1 MTLTTADLMA
11 ACSDGLGRTTAGPA
25 RPGHAVRR
33 TFTAGYK
40 LRILQE
46 HDSLTEHGARG
57 ALLRREGLYQ
67 SSINKWRHARDK
79 GVLASG
85 SVDAQKNGSR
95 RAERAGEQQA
105 AEAASAASAPSRNE
119 RVLASENARLTAEL
133 ARTKAVLEVVGKATA
148 LLEMLSESA
157 G

>member
-1 MTLTTADLMA
+1 MTLTTADLTA
-11 ACSDGLGRTTAGPA
+11 AGSDGLGRTTAEPA

-33 TFTAGYK
+33 AFTAAYK

-46 HDSLTEHGARG
+46 HDALTEHGARG

-85 SVDAQKNGSR
+85 PVDAQKNGAR
-95 RAERAGEQQA
+95 RPERAGEQAPVA
-105 AEAASAASAPSRNE
+105 AAPSRNE

>member
-1 MTLTTADLMA
+1 MTLTTADLTA
-11 ACSDGLGRTTAGPA
+11 TGSRGVGAGTAGPA

-33 TFTAGYK
+33 VFTSAYK
-40 LRILQE
+40 LRIIQE
-46 HDSLTEHGARG
+46 HDGLTEHGAKG

-67 SSINKWRHARDK
+67 SSINKWRIARDR
-79 GVLASG
+79 GLLVSG
-85 SVDAQKNGSR
+85 AADAQKNGALRPKS
-95 RAERAGEQQA
+95 AEELASVAGLV
-105 AEAASAASAPSRNE
+105 PSRNE

>member
-1 MTLTTADLMA
+1 MTLTTADLTA
-11 ACSDGLGRTTAGPA
+11 AASDRREGTTAGPA

-33 TFTAGYK
+33 AFTAAYK

-79 GVLASG
+79 GGLVSG
-85 SVDAQKNGSR
+85 SVDAPKKGAR
-95 RAERAGEQQA
+95 RAERGGGPAGA
-105 AEAASAASAPSRNE
+105 AGPGPSRNE
-119 RVLASENARLTAEL
+119 RVLASENARLAAEL

>member
-1 MTLTTADLMA
+1 MTLTTADLTA
-11 ACSDGLGRTTAGPA
+11 AASDGRGGVPAGPA

-33 TFTAGYK
+33 AFTAAYK

-79 GVLASG
+79 GGLVSG
-85 SVDAQKNGSR
+85 SVDAPKKGAR
-95 RAERAGEQQA
+95 RDAAQAGA
-105 AEAASAASAPSRNE
+105 AGPGPSRNE
-119 RVLASENARLTAEL
+119 RALAAENARLAAEL
-133 ARTKAVLEVVGKATA
+133 AQTKAVLEVVGKATA

>member
-1 MTLTTADLMA
+1 MTLTTADLTA
-11 ACSDGLGRTTAGPA
+11 AGSDGQGRTTAGPA

-33 TFTAGYK
+33 TFTAAYK

-67 SSINKWRHARDK
+67 SNINKWRRARDR

-85 SVDAQKNGSR
+85 SMDAQKKGTPQP
-95 RAERAGEQQA
+95 EQAGEQT
-105 AEAASAASAPSRNE
+105 SAAGSAPSRNE
-119 RVLASENARLTAEL
+119 RMLASENARLTAEL
-133 ARTKAVLEVVGKATA
+133 ARTRAVLEVVGKATA

>member
-1 MTLTTADLMA
+1 MTLTTADLTA
-11 ACSDGLGRTTAGPA
+11 AGSDGLGGTTAGPA

-33 TFTAGYK
+33 AFTAAYK

-46 HDSLTEHGARG
+46 HDALTAHGARG

-79 GVLASG
+79 GVLTSG
-85 SVDAQKNGSR
+85 SVDAQKNGPQR
-95 RAERAGEQQA
+95 PERAGEQPPA
-105 AEAASAASAPSRNE
+105 AAAASRNE
-119 RVLASENARLTAEL
+119 RVLVSENARLTAEL

-148 LLEMLSESA
+148 LLEILSESA